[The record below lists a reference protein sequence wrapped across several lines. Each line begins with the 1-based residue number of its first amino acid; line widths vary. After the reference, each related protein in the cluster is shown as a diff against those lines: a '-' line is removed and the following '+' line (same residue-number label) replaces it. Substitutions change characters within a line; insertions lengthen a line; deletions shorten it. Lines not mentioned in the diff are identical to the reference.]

1 MFAYTDE
8 PICACSTPAGISGLA
23 VIRISGNGCGV
34 LTDKC
39 TKILRSSGDFDRTSL
54 LPGYTCAYGNVID
67 PKSGETI
74 DEVVITHFEAPH
86 SYTGEEMVEISCHG
100 SSAVKQEI
108 MRCLGISG
116 IRVAYPGEF
125 SRRAFINGKM
135 SLASAEAVMDVINAD
150 TERQLQA
157 AGSLMSGK
165 LAEKIDSIEKN
176 LYDQMARIESL
187 VEFDRDADD
196 AADEDTEADA
206 ILEELVAQS
215 ESLEQLC
222 AGYGKGRI
230 LSERM
235 RVALLGLPNSGKSTL
250 LNTLTG
256 YDRAIVTEVAGTTR
270 DTIEV
275 QVDING
281 IPVTL
286 IDTAGIRETDDIIES
301 IGIGRA
307 MEAGREADL
316 VFYMIPPD
324 MDSYEVKEGLMELS
338 EDIGGDRIT
347 AVFSKSDEGK
357 NPEEK
362 DIIEVLE
369 KLGITRTISVSA
381 EEELNID
388 KLEDVIT
395 SYYDSL
401 GGGQSEGLLIT
412 NSRHY
417 SKFNKGLKKLGMA
430 IEALEEGLGVEVC
443 SSALRSCLDEI
454 GEVTGKT
461 VSATLADT
469 IFSRFCIGK

>member
-23 VIRISGNGCGV
+23 VIRISGKDCGV

-39 TKILRSSGDFDRTSL
+39 TKILRSSGDYDRTSA
-54 LPGYTCAYGNVID
+54 LPGYTCAYGSVND
-67 PKSGETI
+67 PKTGDMI
-74 DEVVITHFEAPH
+74 DRVVITHFEEPN

-108 MRCLGISG
+108 LRCLGMSG

-135 SLASAEAVMDVINAD
+135 SLASAEAVMNMINAD

-157 AGSLMSGK
+157 AGSLMSGV
-165 LAEKIDSIEKN
+165 LAERIKSIETD
-176 LYDQMARIESL
+176 LYDQMAKIESL
-187 VEFDRDADD
+187 VEFDRDTDD
-196 AADEDTEADA
+196 GSGDGKEEKE
-206 ILEELVAQS
+206 ILEDLLKQREALSAICS
-215 ESLEQLC
+215 
-222 AGYGKGRI
+222 GYGKGRI

-324 MDSYEVKEGLMELS
+324 MDAAEVKDCLMELA
-338 EDIGGDRIT
+338 EDIGGERIT

-357 NPEEK
+357 NPDEK
-362 DIIEVLE
+362 DIIQVLSR
-369 KLGITRTISVSA
+369 LGIESTISVSA

-388 KLEDVIT
+388 KLEDIIT

-417 SKFNKGLKKLGMA
+417 SKFKKGLKKLNMA
-430 IEALEEGLGVEVC
+430 IEALEGELGVEVC
-443 SSALRSCLDEI
+443 SSALRACLDEI

>member
-39 TKILRSSGDFDRTSL
+39 TKILRSSGDYDRTSL
-54 LPGYTCAYGNVID
+54 LPGYTCAYGTVND
-67 PKSGETI
+67 PKTGEII
-74 DEVVITHFEAPH
+74 DKTVITHFEAPY

-100 SSAVKQEI
+100 STAVKQEI
-108 MRCLGISG
+108 LRCLGMSG

-135 SLASAEAVMDVINAD
+135 SLASAEAVMDIINAD

-157 AGSLMSGK
+157 AGSLMSGP
-165 LAEKIDSIEKN
+165 LADKIDSIEKN

-187 VEFDRDADD
+187 VEFDRDTDD
-196 AADEDTEADA
+196 G
-206 ILEELVAQS
+206 S
-215 ESLEQLC
+215 ESAPEEKEILGELLSQRDVLASLC

-286 IDTAGIRETDDIIES
+286 IDTAGIRDTDDIIEN

-324 MDSYEVKEGLMELS
+324 MEASEVRSGLS
-338 EDIGGDRIT
+338 EISGDIGGERIT

-357 NPEEK
+357 NPDEK

-369 KLGITRTISVSA
+369 SLGITSFISVSA

-417 SKFNKGLKKLGMA
+417 SKFNKGLKKLDMA
-430 IEALEEGLGVEVC
+430 IEALEDGMGVEVC
-443 SSALRSCLDEI
+443 SSALRACLDEI